1 MNRLTNKNILITGG
15 NSGIGLAAAPR
26 NQSKL
31 RLLFPWNFPMT
42 GSVDRLDE
50 FLHFAQ
56 VLATSF
62 LRFQFV
68 FAQQETKTADSFHG
82 FSRYFFTVSDRSN
95 FVGCF
100 SQPNLKSGG
109 IST

>member
-1 MNRLTNKNILITGG
+1 MGWLALNAVPDK
-15 NSGIGLAAAPR
+15 AAALGVSPQ

-50 FLHFAQ
+50 FLNLAQ
-56 VLATSF
+56 VLAAPF

-68 FAQQETKTADSFHG
+68 FAQQKTKTADSFHA
-82 FSRYFFTVSDRSN
+82 FARCFFTVSDRSN
-95 FVGCF
+95 FVGRF
-100 SQPNLKSGG
+100 GQRNLKSGG